1 MLNKYTL
8 EFLFKD
14 QAEQYENYSKSSKL
28 REVTNFTIYS
38 VSFSILNTTKF
49 ILRDSIPYS
58 ILSGGAILLILILWK
73 ILQRK
78 PHLIN
83 VIVTIY
89 QIFLLC
95 AFKIPQLFEGATNP
109 TLDQSWYYGFQCG
122 YLHFNVYLL
131 SANFIYQTFLLILT
145 IGIHL
150 YQDNIDI
157 KDGIINIFLFIF
169 LAMNMIAIKY
179 NYEKTKKEQY
189 LQSCQQEKWE
199 QLLSKVLSSS
209 ILLISYDKKQDQ
221 LQLEKENKF
230 SSILFRLKDSEN
242 LRQLLRQLIISS
254 SSDPDDSVSN
264 LVHISMEATLR
275 RFLIHTQEFSDSF
288 KTYKYTVHHQQTQK
302 FYNVKLLRCV
312 FNNKL
317 QCLLIIDPKKK
328 YFYNQ
333 TQVLWSILQNI
344 TETANEQSRFLI
356 KMLTKFNQ
364 ISIKQ
369 KFPDQKFYFNHNF
382 IQNIQIIFQ
391 NKSNRLKLQDIT
403 QTSLQTLLD
412 PLIGIDSQKVLI
424 NKSFTHDIAII
435 QQLLISCFYI
445 IQHIFRDVKILQ
457 ILIENQNTEIFFS
470 IKIREND
477 KAIQTKI
484 LEILQTNWVKSPKGF
499 FHKNTIH
506 QSLLERISYLTQQFQ
521 IPINLLLNISITQLI
536 LSEFGVYNHLDIIQ
550 TNNQITFNFSL
561 VSQIQ

>member
-14 QAEQYENYSKSSKL
+14 QAEQYENYSKSTKL
-28 REVTNFTIYS
+28 REVTYFTIYS

-58 ILSGGAILLILILWK
+58 ILSGLSIIILLILWK
-73 ILQRK
+73 VLKKK

-83 VIVTIY
+83 LIVTIY
-89 QIFLLC
+89 QSFLLC
-95 AFKIPQLFEGATNP
+95 AFKIPQLFEGTSNP

-122 YLHFNVYLL
+122 YLHFSVYLL
-131 SANFIYQTFLLILT
+131 SANFIYQTFLLTII

-157 KDGIINIFLFIF
+157 KDGIINIFLFVF
-169 LAMNMIAIKY
+169 LAMSMIAIKY

-189 LQSCQQEKWE
+189 VQSCQQERWE

-209 ILLISYDKKQDQ
+209 ILLVSHDKKQDQ

-242 LRQLLRQLIISS
+242 LRQLLRQLIVSS
-254 SSDPDDSVSN
+254 SSDPEDSVSN
-264 LVHISMEATLR
+264 LVYVNLETTLR
-275 RFLIHTQEFSDSF
+275 RFLIHTQEFTDTF
-288 KTYKYTVHHQQTQK
+288 KTYKYTVQHQQTQK
-302 FYNVKLLRCV
+302 LYNVKILRCV

-317 QCLLIIDPKKK
+317 QCLIIIDPKKK

-356 KMLTKFNQ
+356 KILNKFNQ

-391 NKSNRLKLQDIT
+391 HKSNRLKLQDIT
-403 QTSLQTLLD
+403 QISLQTVLD
-412 PLIGIDSQKVLI
+412 PLIGIDSQKIQLT
-424 NKSFTHDIAII
+424 KSFIHDISII

-445 IQHIFRDVKILQ
+445 IQNIFKDMRIKQ
-457 ILIENQNTEIFFS
+457 ILIENQNKEIFFS
-470 IKIREND
+470 IKITERD
-477 KAIQTKI
+477 KAIQQKI

-499 FHKNTIH
+499 FHKNTRH
-506 QSLLERISYLTQQFQ
+506 QSLLERMSYLTQQFQ

-536 LSEFGVYNHLDIIQ
+536 LSEFGVYNHFNIIEAH
-550 TNNQITFNFSL
+550 NEFTFKFSL
-561 VSQIQ
+561 VAQIQ

>member
-28 REVTNFTIYS
+28 REVTYFTIYS
-38 VSFSILNTTKF
+38 VSFSILNTVKF

-58 ILSGGAILLILILWK
+58 ILSGISIFAILILWK
-73 ILQRK
+73 ILQQK

-83 VIVTIY
+83 LIVTIY
-89 QIFLLC
+89 QLFLLC
-95 AFKIPQLFEGATNP
+95 AFKMPQLSNGTTNP

-122 YLHFNVYLL
+122 YLHFSVYLL
-131 SANFIYQTFLLILT
+131 GANFIYQTFLLIIV
-145 IGIHL
+145 IGVHL
-150 YQDNIDI
+150 DQDNIDI
-157 KDGIINIFLFIF
+157 KDGIINIFLFVF
-169 LAMNMIAIKY
+169 LAMSMIAIKY

-189 LQSCQQEKWE
+189 VQSCQQERWE

-209 ILLISYDKKQDQ
+209 ILLVSHDKKQDQ

-242 LRQLLRQLIISS
+242 LRQLLRKLIVSS
-254 SSDPDDSVSN
+254 SRHPEDSVSN
-264 LVHISMEATLR
+264 LVHINMEHTLR
-275 RFLIHTQEFSDSF
+275 RFLIHTQEFADSF
-288 KTYKYTVHHQQTQK
+288 KTYKYTVQHCQTQK
-302 FYNVKLLRCV
+302 LYNVKILRCV

-369 KFPDQKFYFNHNF
+369 RFPDQKFYFNHNF

-391 NKSNRLKLQDIT
+391 NKSNRLKLQNIT
-403 QTSLQTLLD
+403 QNSLQTALD
-412 PLIGIDSQKVLI
+412 PLIGTDSQKVLLAKPFI
-424 NKSFTHDIAII
+424 HDISII

-445 IQHIFRDVKILQ
+445 IQQIFKDLKILKIQ
-457 ILIENQNTEIFFS
+457 IENLNSEIFFQ
-470 IKIREND
+470 IKIKERD
-477 KAIQTKI
+477 KVIQTKI
-484 LEILQTNWVKSPKGF
+484 LEILQTNWVKSPKGC
-499 FHKNTIH
+499 FHKTTVH
-506 QSLLERISYLTQQFQ
+506 QSLLERMSYLTQQFQ

-550 TNNQITFNFSL
+550 ANNEFTFTFSL
-561 VSQIQ
+561 VPQTQ

>member
-14 QAEQYENYSKSSKL
+14 QAEQYENYSKQSKL
-28 REVTNFTIYS
+28 REVTYFTIYS
-38 VSFSILNTTKF
+38 VSFCILNTTKF

-58 ILSGGAILLILILWK
+58 ILSGISIIIILILWK

-83 VIVTIY
+83 LIVTIY
-89 QIFLLC
+89 QVFLLC
-95 AFKIPQLFEGATNP
+95 AFKIPQLFEGTSNP

-131 SANFIYQTFLLILT
+131 SANFIYQTFLLIVI
-145 IGIHL
+145 IGVHL

-157 KDGIINIFLFIF
+157 KDGIINIFLFVF

-189 LQSCQQEKWE
+189 FQSCQQEKWE

-209 ILLISYDKKQDQ
+209 ILLVSHDKKQDQ

-230 SSILFRLKDSEN
+230 SSILFRLKDGEN
-242 LRQLLRQLIISS
+242 LRQLLRQLIVTSS
-254 SSDPDDSVSN
+254 NDPEDSVSN
-264 LVHISMEATLR
+264 LIHINMEKTLR
-275 RFLIHTQEFSDSF
+275 RFLIHTQEFADTF
-288 KTYKYTVHHQQTQK
+288 KTYKYTVQHQQTQK
-302 FYNVKLLRCV
+302 FYNVKILRCV

-344 TETANEQSRFLI
+344 TETANEQSSFLI
-356 KMLTKFNQ
+356 KMITKFNQ

-369 KFPDQKFYFNHNF
+369 RFPYQKFYFNHNF

-391 NKSNRLKLQDIT
+391 HKSNSLKLTDIT
-403 QTSLQTLLD
+403 QVSLQTVLD
-412 PLIGIDSQKVLI
+412 PLIGLDSQNLI
-424 NKSFTHDIAII
+424 LKKSFTHDITII

-445 IQHIFRDVKILQ
+445 IQHIFKDVKILQ
-457 ILIENQNTEIFFS
+457 ILIENQNNEIFFS
-470 IKIREND
+470 IKIKEKD
-477 KAIQTKI
+477 KIIQTKI

-536 LSEFGVYNHLDIIQ
+536 LSKFGVYNHLDIIQ
-550 TNNQITFNFSL
+550 ANNEFTFKFSL
-561 VSQIQ
+561 VPQIQ